1 MRNAQRKTDT
11 GREALYFASMIYTA
25 TTDGVTVSVRV
36 QFVPRNDDAIRAH
49 KWLWTYHITI
59 ANASSRAVQL
69 KTRHWRITDAL
80 GRVQTV
86 DGEGVVGETPRIA
99 PGDSYSY
106 ASGCPLDT
114 DSGTMGGHYMC
125 VTDEGEWLAI
135 QVPLFSLDATLSK
148 RTLN

>member
-1 MRNAQRKTDT
+1 MPLGPSSENCD
-11 GREALYFASMIYTA
+11 A

-36 QFVPRNDDAIRAH
+36 QFVPRSDDAVRAH
-49 KWLWTYHITI
+49 KWLWAYHITI
-59 ANASSRAVQL
+59 DNASNRSIQL

-86 DGEGVVGETPRIA
+86 DGEGVVGETPRID

-106 ASGCPLDT
+106 ASSCPLDT

-125 VTDEGEWLAI
+125 VADDGEWLAV
-135 QVPLFSLDATLSK
+135 QVPLFSLDAPQPK